1 MSNHLNLVVLV
12 SGNGTNLQAMID
24 QIQSGRLQAKIK
36 WVISNRGEAFA
47 LERAKK
53 SGIPTQ
59 VIAEKKRESFE
70 ERLVAVLQETNFDYI
85 ALAGFMR
92 ILSPS
97 LVRRYPGRILNIH
110 PALLPHFPGTDAIR
124 QAWEAGVSETG
135 CTVHFVDEGVDTGP
149 IISQKKVPIKPG
161 EGLAALTERIHAMEH
176 QLYPEVLQ
184 QLAQKK
190 LGSKG
195 DRS

>member
-12 SGNGTNLQAMID
+12 SGNGTNLQAIID
-24 QIQSGRLQAKIK
+24 QIQSGRLQAEIK

-92 ILSPS
+92 ILSPA
-97 LVRRYPGRILNIH
+97 LVRCYPGRILNIH

-124 QAWEAGVSETG
+124 QAWEGGVSETG

-161 EGLAALTERIHAMEH
+161 ESLAALTERIHILEH

-184 QLAQKK
+184 QLAQQK
-190 LGSKG
+190 SDPKG
-195 DRS
+195 DLL